1 MSLNFSKT
9 LDPTYGIIPI
19 PINEVIQKDIN
30 LSTIVAA
37 AIIDGGTPAAKYN
50 IIIIPSTAPT
60 PPGRRGINPINVA
73 ITNTAAITPRDTG
86 VPNDAKTI

>member
-1 MSLNFSKT
+1 MSENFSKT
-9 LDPTYGIIPI
+9 FDPTYGSIPI

-37 AIIDGGTPAAKYN
+37 ALIDGGTPAAEYK

-60 PPGRRGINPINVA
+60 PPGRSGINPIKVA
-73 ITNTAAITPRDTG
+73 ITNTAAITPQGYWST
-86 VPNDAKTI
+86 K